1 LDATFLYCSECGRPW
16 PADDLARFGEQLI
29 CPECKNAYAQRLL
42 EGAGPASAV
51 EYAGFWIR
59 VLAYLIDYMILL
71 VPQLVLQYTLI
82 NPAMREAMKGGG
94 IVAMFGYSMLS
105 GLIGMLTAGT
115 YESLF
120 VYRLAATPGKMALG
134 LKVLRP
140 DRSRLGLGR
149 AVGRYFAKLLSGMIL
164 GIGYILV
171 AFDAEKRG
179 LHDMICDTRVT
190 RAR

>member
-1 LDATFLYCSECGRPW
+1 MDATLLFCSECGRPW
-16 PADDLARFGEQLI
+16 PADDLARFGEQLV
-29 CPECKNAYAQRLL
+29 CPECKNAYTQRLL

-59 VLAYLIDYMILL
+59 VLAHLIDWTILII
-71 VPQLVLQYTLI
+71 PQLVLQYTLI
-82 NPAMREAMKGGG
+82 NPMIKEAARGGGG
-94 IVAMFGYSMLS
+94 ILAMIGFFMLS
-105 GLIGMLTAGT
+105 SLISLGIACS

-149 AVGRYFAKLLSGMIL
+149 SVGRYFAKIL
-164 GIGYILV
+164 NVGILYIII

-179 LHDMICDTRVT
+179 LHDMICDTRVI